1 VADPANAGDLQ
12 QKYRQFL
19 ELTPLA
25 VALAGLPT
33 SGARLIGEEQA
44 EARGVTLRQAHKV
57 ARNLAEEVSAG
68 DAQKYRQFLDL
79 LPMAVALAGLP
90 PSEGRLFSEDQL
102 DARAIT
108 IRAAYR
114 VARNTAKECLGG
126 S

>member
-1 VADPANAGDLQ
+1 LADQPNANDLQ

-25 VALAGLPT
+25 IALAGLPT
-33 SGARLIGEEQA
+33 SGGRLVSEEQA
-44 EARGVTLRQAHKV
+44 EARAVTARLAFKQAR
-57 ARNLAEEVSAG
+57 ALAEELSAG
-68 DAQKYRQFLDL
+68 DAQKYRQLLDL
-79 LPMAVALAGLP
+79 LPLTVALAGLP

-102 DARAIT
+102 EARAIT
-108 IRAAYR
+108 VRAAYR